1 MAKDESTTGL
11 ANPPPAL
18 STRTRAR
25 ELRERALAN
34 PAFAE
39 RMWKPGQS
47 GNPKGAIG
55 EWQRCRAL
63 CREHSEAAAKEI
75 IRLFSESLDDRVR
88 YMAAQWTYE
97 QAWGKAREFNPNAE
111 PTPSTFD
118 PSRLTLE
125 QRQQMRQLLDIAS
138 QQPGVMEGTAEQSSA
153 GPGDTP
159 RWGG

>member
-1 MAKDESTTGL
+1 MSKSVNTTRLPITPSVTEG
-11 ANPPPAL
+11 AGAAGPSPSSAVAA
-18 STRTRAR
+18 RARAR

-75 IRLFSESLDDRVR
+75 IRLFSESQDDRVR

-97 QAWGKAREFNPNAE
+97 QAWGKPREFNPNAE
-111 PTPSTFD
+111 PAPSTFD

-125 QRQQMRQLLDIAS
+125 QRQK
-138 QQPGVMEGTAEQSSA
+138 
-153 GPGDTP
+153 
-159 RWGG
+159 